1 MATPVPAIFTT
12 LKSTGKIK
20 ENKEGEEKAA
30 AAMGTGQLPFKV
42 RYQKM
47 LFLFAIISFTKM
59 YPRGYTK

>member
-1 MATPVPAIFTT
+1 MATPVPAILTT
-12 LKSTGKIK
+12 LQSTGKIK

-30 AAMGTGQLPFKV
+30 AAAMGMGPFKV